1 MIRIYDQSKQSEL
14 IAFDS
19 AAIAAG
25 LPAPVIGSALAHYD
39 ELREMRSP
47 ANLIQGL
54 RDEFGAH
61 GYRPFNRD
69 GKCHTDWCQTGSHP
83 Q

>member
-1 MIRIYDQSKQSEL
+1 MYDQSKHSEL
-14 IAFDS
+14 IPFDS
-19 AAIAAG
+19 AAIADG
-25 LPAPVIGSALAHYD
+25 LPAPVIGSALAHSD
-39 ELREMRSP
+39 DLREKRSP

-61 GYRPFNRD
+61 GCRPFDRD
-69 GKCHTDWCQTGSHP
+69 GKCHTDWCQTGTHP